1 MLDEMERTRCQG
13 TNAEGRP
20 CAAQTVTDGW
30 CCAHRPGGADFMREI
45 GVRGG
50 AALRAKL
57 AGQAFEPAE
66 LPPIES
72 LEDAKLALDAIRIAV
87 LCRRITHAEGN
98 AAAKAIDSWV
108 KTETAAITA
117 RLVNEL
123 RAELES
129 KSQEIDA
136 LKRQL
141 TKGHAVRMAR

>member
-1 MLDEMERTRCQG
+1 MPRERTHCQG
-13 TNAEGRP
+13 TNAQGSP
-20 CAAQTVTDGW
+20 CGAPTVDGW
-30 CCAHRPGGADFMREI
+30 CVAHRPGGEDFMAEI
-45 GVRGG
+45 ATRGG
-50 AALRAKL
+50 TALRAKL

-141 TKGHAVRMAR
+141 TKGHAVRRAR